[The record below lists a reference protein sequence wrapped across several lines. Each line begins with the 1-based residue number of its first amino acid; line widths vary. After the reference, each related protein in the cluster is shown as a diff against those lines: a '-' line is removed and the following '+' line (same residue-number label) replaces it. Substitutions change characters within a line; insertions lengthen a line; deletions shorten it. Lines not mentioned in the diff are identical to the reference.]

1 MAADI
6 TAASAGMSNIEVVN
20 IRAIDGDGTVATD
33 AALFNASLTTG
44 ITEVNADRS
53 NSNVTITGL
62 EAGAAVGMIGNSAV
76 VNGIVSF
83 AYATASSAQTINISG
98 GTLKTGVANITA
110 TASTGVTT
118 ATINSTGAANKV
130 DAIKLDSAGGGT
142 VTSLT
147 INATTGLTAN
157 LTAADYAAT
166 AGITITGAGAVDLSG
181 VAVNVATIDASANSG
196 GVTIAAGTNTTSVKG
211 GSGNDTI
218 TTAVMGLPQC
228 RWWCRNRHTCY

>member
-1 MAADI
+1 M
-6 TAASAGMSNIEVVN
+6 
-20 IRAIDGDGTVATD
+20 
-33 AALFNASLTTG
+33 
-44 ITEVNADRS
+44 
-53 NSNVTITGL
+53 
-62 EAGAAVGMIGNSAV
+62 

-157 LTAADYAAT
+157 LTAADYA
-166 AGITITGAGAVDLSG
+166 VYCWYYYHWSWR
-181 VAVNVATIDASANSG
+181 S
-196 GVTIAAGTNTTSVKG
+196 
-211 GSGNDTI
+211 
-218 TTAVMGLPQC
+218 
-228 RWWCRNRHTCY
+228 